1 MRTQG
6 KNDEMSNET
15 FHRGDIVRWKA
26 FLDGVEYYYGL
37 VLECDTFSQ
46 YGYIDY
52 PYCAYDELTGVDYET
67 FLTRKITLFSFYE
80 QKVVI
85 VHQSEAD
92 VPMFPELV
100 HVYEDVEI
108 EKV

>member
-1 MRTQG
+1 MVW
-6 KNDEMSNET
+6 SLSAIT
-15 FHRGDIVRWKA
+15 FHSMATWIIHIA
-26 FLDGVEYYYGL
+26 L
-37 VLECDTFSQ
+37 
-46 YGYIDY
+46 
-52 PYCAYDELTGVDYET
+52 
-67 FLTRKITLFSFYE
+67 YE